1 MAKGNYGDW
10 FKDAAY
16 STGNYVEGTPNN
28 TKGTF
33 ATLLDN
39 VAGGAEGVIGGGLDY
54 LGSGLKS
61 LDQAGRES
69 SYVDSIK
76 NSNSGPLG
84 NAGDWLINNGEYLN
98 NKAAKNFAESGTL
111 DKYNDMSLLE
121 RALSLDYLTDRRGL
135 LADAGQM
142 VGSAIPFM
150 AASAAAPFGGAG
162 AAAARATGSL
172 AGRVGL
178 NRIGTAIASK
188 AGQSAGAAAAKWGL
202 GTGPLEAAVN
212 AGGIYQ
218 DLKEQGLSDDEIYRR
233 MNSMIQDELPMD
245 VVTQGIVGPILEGKG
260 FRPIFKRGG
269 KVGKVAS
276 YGTNVI
282 GSGLSEYK
290 QEQTQQA
297 AQNKWSGK
305 PYGTFF
311 NPTED
316 EEQAGRAA
324 FFGSLPLGIF
334 GAGHTAYRDYK
345 RRLARMNGANA
356 NQSENVD
363 EESIYTDNDNGVAN
377 DKENFFNAVEAQESG
392 GNSNA
397 VSSAGARGVY
407 QIMPENWEAW
417 SKEAGLAGADMNDD
431 EAYRQVG
438 RFKMGQYYDQ
448 YGPEGALVAWYSG
461 PNNAA
466 RWVAGE
472 ATDQNGK
479 AWDAPQSNGPSIA
492 EYVNSA
498 MGKFQPQQQ
507 APAFAIPDTA
517 EYTVS
522 NEVSNPNLTE
532 LTEQKLRWLDSQ
544 YYNQYGRH
552 FYITSM
558 ARNGNGDSWHDSAQA
573 FDTADDFLEGNS
585 EARDWLI
592 NKAKEVGLYGLDEY
606 STPSAHAT
614 GGHLHFSDHGEAIT
628 GNAQVSDGKVPQID
642 ISQYQITPEQAQQ
655 NFESAQALINND
667 QVSPEQEQAVM
678 AMAEDLMNT
687 PYSDNVDEDVAHANA
702 IQEAID
708 NGDLKAI
715 FAMHPQETTNAMLAG
730 KKPQPKRAPATPNIA
745 INDSAIQQAKAQQQ
759 VQSQALTNQFAQAVD
774 KITNLAAQGKIGEA
788 AEIARNNGLNNTMV
802 NLLAHATTQS
812 TGDIQSAIM
821 NGIQLDMPTV
831 FPASPTGRGL
841 AENIQNNNQQRP
853 MAVSEQV
860 ANMAENNPQSAANFA
875 MQRNMPLTANTIMQ
889 SAMNGQPVD
898 SNLLNAAIKQD
909 YNNNWLQANSRMQ
922 NAGLVMPN
930 TTPNAGIIVPNGQ
943 VANTTN
949 FDFKKRLSEVE
960 KISRDDSRALG
971 KEHIEEMEANN
982 IPIKDN
988 LRQDLENGVPKAIV
1002 SAEKKI
1008 AKADSDEADNN
1019 TNIVNE
1025 VAETSH
1031 APEQSESNKKA
1042 ANEGGYELADGYKTE
1057 SGKPLSEADKNEF
1070 IVKPDGSKDFGKIS
1084 QEISKAVKEQSGI
1097 DLKTGKIRL
1106 RVGDE
1111 SQGLIHAKKHEQQAK
1126 DDGYN
1131 SIEDMIADVASNF
1144 DEIYMR
1150 DSNNENGNVTY
1161 SLIKRGDKAKGKMNG
1176 IAPVYFEMQGDGNG
1190 NYYIV
1195 VSVMPMGDK
1204 NLKRNIIKK
1213 DHLIYSSPGL
1223 GAATVS
1229 NVSAVSRV
1237 NHNVGADTHGGYP
1250 TSDKSSSLVTS
1261 SVAQDEK
1268 ADNTKTEATG
1278 KKIVGKSGKTATVIT
1293 DSGKE
1298 LNVTYKLV
1306 PASRVVTSHTADGL
1320 SVNKKYPQEL
1330 QPRDRQRVAMRQQI
1344 TKMANE
1350 LRPEDLAEGRNLN
1363 QGAPIV
1369 REDGVVLNGN
1379 GRAIAIQTAQNGK
1392 KESAKK
1398 YKMYLVEHAEEFG
1411 FKPEDVKGMKAPM
1424 LVRMVEN
1431 IDESATQDI
1440 INSTT
1445 GGSRLGASEQAKVDA
1460 KKIGLIELEAYVPND
1475 KGDLT
1480 TAANRDFLQGIMN
1493 KIIGNDDMNAY
1504 LDEHGNINA
1513 DGIQRIKRA
1522 LFQAAYGNDELIA
1535 KMAESTDDAIK
1546 NVTNA
1551 LTNVAPVIAR
1561 VNAKM
1566 EHGEAHKHD
1575 LAKNIADAVNRY
1587 NHLRQT
1593 GEPLEHYLSQQ
1604 SMFSEYVD
1612 TPEVVDILKA
1622 LDKYKRSANKLS
1634 QFFSRV
1640 GEIIEAQGNPKE
1652 ESLFESVQPL
1662 NLKQIINT
1670 AYNEVENGGKG
1681 KNLFDMEPA
1690 EQSEINKKAAD
1701 EGGTVEVTGD
1711 EFGEYSTIDELR
1723 DKAKAYYKEH
1733 LQGTSVNNPI
1743 LGKVN
1748 LAEDK
1753 VDFTGRGI
1761 KKAISTSGKKNKLL
1775 LIKHL
1780 PKLIRNATEVDAKE
1794 NVKNK
1799 REAKQY
1805 TYLHT
1810 EAVIDGK
1817 TEPVTITIFTDVNGN
1832 RYYNHILGNEE
1843 HTKKELPVYPAQASK
1858 EGDGIPTMQQL
1869 SNESVSQDKKSDN
1882 SQTEGARE
1890 EVGRW
1895 LDSCIIDEK
1904 SNETLHERSLRL
1916 RVNRFIENIRSSLI
1930 RASKAR
1936 SNSDFGI
1943 TVHGVYDEYVNAPSG
1958 MKPKE
1963 IREVETARVGDI
1975 YERASR
1981 EWNKY
1986 YQAYKA
1992 KKKAS
1997 KNEAK
2002 TNHFDITDYT
2012 HTKTGEVFN
2021 AAKITDKVDRDTYAK
2036 IKDIAIKHGGRYNR
2050 FAKRFFFKDTGAEGR
2065 DAFVAEVKR
2074 DVFGETVEQKIT
2086 PAVSQSE
2093 AVVKSKEQAHS
2104 NEAKNNSARAD
2115 EDDYHGF
2122 LDDKT
2127 PSEIAK
2133 IKEVLSAKTD
2143 PFGGSKGYVTSKHIM
2158 ETLAKS
2164 SAKGEVNGNN
2174 YYINGNKVKKAAY
2187 EYFDYLRKLANGS
2200 EANGDKGNYQ
2210 KAYDALL
2217 EVGKEVSAMQETN
2230 KIPARSKIDNAL
2242 AIYTDNNV
2250 IDARKAEQLKGLRNE
2265 IIKEYEKNLADI
2277 NKTEAEP
2284 VKEEAKTESKN
2295 DSIFGEYN
2303 EDELYKALG
2312 IEAVDDTASE
2322 TLSQEVPK
2330 GIEGTEEERE
2340 RLRAEIRK
2348 ELSKIS
2354 ANPMFNPRLYTLSAK
2369 YVFSY
2374 IKSGI
2379 NDIKKLVTTLKAE
2392 FGDDFANDW
2401 APAVIETV
2409 RTYPKGVP
2417 FNETHVMAMTK
2428 AVGSLYESGTT
2439 DLKIITERI
2448 TARMPEA
2455 TKKQFAPVV
2464 EASYNGIKKFFAN
2477 KQEAENNGLQQG
2489 KSGDVDGGHQ
2499 SVAPGE
2505 SEAVDNHEARAV
2517 SKRNGR
2523 EGGAVSRT
2531 DEAENTEG
2539 LGTGRVSAGRNVA
2552 ETAGPRASAGGDKQA
2567 VPLTEAQAK
2576 PSATETPGHDYEI
2589 KGTSTADKA
2598 KPEVRFK
2605 QNVQA
2610 IKLLKQLLAADRMP
2624 TPAEQKVLAAYNGWG
2639 GLKNAFIE
2647 GSKQNK
2653 ELTELLTAEEYEA
2666 ARASTLDAFYTAPSI
2681 VRAIWKGVSRLGFKG
2696 GRILDPAMGVGNF
2709 YGCMPRDMM
2718 KHSKLH
2724 GVEMDVLSSQFAK
2737 MLYPSAVVEN
2747 KPFQS
2752 SKVADNFFDLV
2763 ITNVPFSQ
2771 AKAGGYMIHN
2781 YYFANGIDKV
2791 RPGGLMVYITSQG
2804 SLTGATD
2811 AAKMRQYIAGR
2822 ADVIGAFKLPE
2833 GTFKESGTDV
2843 AADVIIIQ
2851 KRDKDNKTSDYAQS
2865 AQSVNKMQVQQG
2877 YARYYVSINE
2887 YFENHPEH
2895 ILGEVSAIRDQY
2907 GNEVLSVTNKTGEDV
2922 GKLLDKA
2929 MASLP
2934 KDIYTP
2940 INRNNSKAHNTVAA
2954 TKRAQAEA
2962 KTKDREY
2969 YIKDSK
2975 LYQNENG
2982 EAKPITGKNA
2992 QLISDYV
2999 GIKSTLNSLF
3009 QAQRDPNASDGVI
3022 DRLRTKLNQQ
3032 YDNFVKKYGYLNEPK
3047 VAAKYADDPSAG
3059 TVMALEKIT
3068 FTGQGR
3074 KRSIEKCDK
3083 ADIFT
3088 QRTIMPIKEVTSVD
3102 NPTDALLASLNNSG
3116 SIDFDYMA
3124 KLLNSTPDKV
3134 AQSLMQSGM
3143 IFKNPATEGYETRDE
3158 YLSGNVREKLAQAEN
3173 AAADDSSY
3181 KRNVDEL
3188 KKVQPQDLVSD
3199 EIVVNLGAPWIPAS
3213 DIQDFAKHC
3222 IKNGNIRV
3230 SYVPGIARWTVTGYG
3245 GSAKFNTN
3253 GMEFKD
3259 MLEHVLNN
3267 KSIEIYTGRG
3277 DERKLNQQL
3286 TDAANA
3292 MADNVR
3298 DEFKRW
3304 LWSDKA
3310 RTDRLVKYY
3319 NTNYNN
3325 SVLRQYNGAHLT
3337 FPGMNANIH
3346 MKPHQ
3351 KNIVW
3356 RILQS
3361 GNTLIAHC
3369 VGAGKTFEMQA
3380 TGMEMRRLGLANKP
3394 LYCVP
3399 NNVVEQFAREFRQLY
3414 PNAKLLVIK
3423 SGKDLPTVR
3432 RPKVTVTEDGRKKVV
3447 PIDLNDM
3454 SKAERDKLIKDR
3466 AERNRALARIQTEDW
3481 DGIIMSHNMFERLP
3495 LSPETIANFTRD
3507 ELRKLEE
3514 TIRLSKNDGQ
3524 LDNRT
3529 LKSLEA
3535 RKETLKTKIE
3545 EMLNMDLRDIGIP
3558 FEEIGI
3564 DQIFVDEA
3572 DLFKNLYYATSIGG
3586 VSGLTNSN
3594 ANRSTDMYIKT
3605 QYLTSQHDGHGVV
3618 FATGTPISNTMAE
3631 MYTMMKYL
3639 DLRGLKEHG
3648 VELFD
3653 SWIRTFAEIGTGIE
3667 RKPSGD
3673 GFRTVN
3679 KVKNFINMAE
3689 LTKMFRKFTDV
3700 KRQEDLDLKIPT
3712 LKGGKPTVVSLEADE
3727 KIVDYIRNVVPK
3739 RVQNMKQSAFK
3750 KEKGADNMLK
3760 LTGDLRKMALSNA
3773 KIEACADRIVE
3784 VFNTTNDVK
3793 GAQLVFCDLGI
3804 PKAENEKATSDSDS
3818 NVFTDDTE
3826 SENASVYTKLIE
3838 TLKRKGIPEEQ
3849 IAFVQQAKTKD
3860 EQAELFQK
3868 VDRGDLRILIGS
3880 TTRMGAGTNCQ
3891 HHLVALHDLDAPW
3904 RPRDLEQRHGRILR
3918 QGNENSE
3925 VEIFNY
3931 VIKDSFDANM
3941 WEKLKNKA
3949 SIIAQ
3954 AMSEND
3960 GARVVEDVDMVALSY
3975 AEIEGAAT
3983 GNPLIKEQLDLNNE
3997 VAKYTNAS
4005 TQHSRKISQAERDM
4019 VEIPEKIQ
4027 KIKAQAEKVQK
4038 DIDEHVDTRG
4048 EKFAIEL
4055 NGKKYTKRADAEEA
4069 LKAIVKKLDNVPKE
4083 IGNIGGYKI
4092 KGFISDL
4099 VPTVQLVKNWSYK
4112 TNTVSVKGIE
4122 NVANDAPA
4130 KAKAQ
4135 YDSEL
4140 ALANEDL
4147 ETATEIAKQPNPY
4160 KEKLQQLQTRLREV
4174 NRKIEQL
4181 LVDGGKKEN
4190 DQVEESQPHYSASE
4204 AREKKAQAI
4213 ENLRN
4218 DIAEALPNAKNVRDE
4233 GSSVY
4238 FTMPNGAEVEIH
4250 IADSLN
4256 VSGVAATKARQA
4268 HGISDGISIKINGM
4282 ERTIGSK
4289 AVIQLSKIGDEGS
4302 VHHEVFHAVWD
4313 MVLTPKE
4320 KQAITKAYET
4330 EAKRKGKDV
4339 VEVAADKY
4347 RDWFM
4352 AKTKGETKDANGKP
4366 FKFGLLWRKIR
4377 EAVEKLRSVIAG
4389 SEEVNR
4395 IFRDIETGKMWERSI
4410 DNEQSVNDNIANKVF
4425 DRYLNDGIKKMVK
4438 ESVEKEIS
4446 DHVNLADMSD
4456 PVARDAARDRLP
4468 YIRSMLVWFNQLRA
4482 QKAKQEYIDRYAT
4495 KIEYARRCFDNDY
4508 RIRREAIRG
4517 IDDNSRQKQNGGSS
4531 NEVNAQSYVGGSI
4544 SNSRRSTIGVS
4555 NNVSNEKSGARKH
4568 FEKLYNEE
4576 KSRSSKSGFY
4586 SAQNLF
4592 SLQDLTERD
4601 NEYLS
4606 LVDEYNSD
4614 TTDEAKAAA
4623 HEKLTKMV
4631 QQAAENAGCANAV
4644 PEQTRAYTTRSTKPP
4659 TKTKKVYKVFT
4670 VDESGRPSA
4679 LFVSSKDTL
4688 PQNVWLDA
4696 NDTFAFTDSKNGRK
4710 YIPSTKNPNTKG
4722 GATGEAH
4729 RTENISDEELAKLEE
4744 LGYIKRN
4751 KQGQYP
4757 KTITGLAY
4765 RPGWHAGDLPF
4776 FPQGG
4781 KQGDGTTNYKN
4792 IHRYNQVVFE
4802 CEIAYD
4808 TDYTKSGTNSKGQ
4821 IVYTDM
4827 QEMPV
4832 NGGYK
4837 FATNPM
4843 TSQNDLGSWY
4853 ISGSLKIGRALTEE
4867 ECNKILAKNGFKP
4880 QEWQAYG
4887 TGNDFVIG
4895 KLDLAKLGYTGEEF
4909 DAARKTLAPIT
4920 YDDEGNVIPLSQ
4932 RFNPEIDDIRFSI
4945 SEMQTES
4952 EPAGSLD
4959 RMRRSINNLAGV
4971 KTESNVEVREGKQG
4985 NANDN
4990 LNMLDMWVKSVRQV
5004 ARKNLIVKQFYKAA
5018 RKAYSEQEHLRSH
5031 FGEAMKRFNKYVKD
5045 KDDLADVAKV
5055 LWVGDME
5062 GKSYSVKELKEAGL
5076 SDNGIRAYKLVR
5088 ERLEEAYNLI
5098 NDARMQVKTRS
5109 KLMPAIALDEFMQS
5123 HFLKEKDIVDT
5134 RKRGNSI
5141 LVTYKGAKVTE
5152 HTEDMTKE
5160 AFKNLQSEVKDGNVY
5175 IYDTEEFTT
5184 SDGTEMVAV
5193 HYSERIKPV
5202 SHLEGYMPHFFHK
5215 FMVYQKITD
5224 SDGNTHNV
5232 TIGSGRS
5239 LKEAADIAN
5248 KVAKENPDNEYFIR
5262 PHGFEDGEEY
5272 NNVVVGDRDFAKMT
5286 NQIAKHTEMT
5296 VAEAN
5301 KFLHDKAGVSLKG
5314 RHRHL
5319 GNLMKRKGAEGFE
5332 QDVQWALEHYF
5343 NVSARYVAMEHW
5355 KPNAISMY
5363 ERYFGAFDAEPK
5375 TDLARY
5381 VKNHINDMN
5390 GVPSRF
5396 EKLLNRTLEKTAL
5409 GKRISDYYNGR
5420 PALALS
5426 SSVSSFNA
5434 ITKLGLGNF
5443 ASAAINFMQLINV
5456 ATALNSYKWA
5466 MQGLRRAL
5474 KPTEMDRKIIEAS
5487 GIMDEISMADN
5498 NGGYS
5503 KNRDSGRARG
5513 MVGTV
5518 KRLSEKTMLPFT
5530 WADTIMRK
5538 AAILG
5543 GYYQGIEEK
5552 GMKPKSGE
5560 TISKRALNY
5569 AKDINF
5575 DANFDYSTAATPG
5588 AMRAG
5593 SVLTQQLFQFQKYPI
5608 MQFEFMWNNV
5618 VHAKDNAQRARFLVP
5633 YLLLAGIC
5641 GSIPFGDLLNEF
5653 FSFLAGLFSGKDVNL
5668 GEACRAEMMKW
5679 AGNDEASRKL
5689 VNFIQYGVPG
5699 LFNVDISGRV
5709 GMAGSF
5715 SGKFYGNAPES
5726 TGGVIA
5732 SALGGPLL
5740 STIVNTS
5747 TQLRQGN
5754 PVEAIKAISPALGN
5768 MLQAAYGETHTTG
5781 HRVATVYEDGW
5792 SRFMHGLGF
5801 RSADES
5807 NTAFI
5812 NNQLYN
5818 LRQST
5823 GDKKKDAMNAYRE
5836 NKTAENKRA
5845 MEELGI
5851 TKKQYDK
5858 YEREADM
5865 SSKERALQ
5873 ESKSKKKKV
5882 ETENTREAKALKDF
5896 MR

>member
-54 LGSGLKS
+54 LGSGLKY
-61 LDQAGRES
+61 LDQARRES
-69 SYVDSIK
+69 SYVDAIK

-448 YGPEGALVAWYSG
+448 YGPEGALVAWYIG

-517 EYTVS
+517 EYIVS

-960 KISRDDSRALG
+960 KMSRDDSRALG

-1008 AKADSDEADNN
+1008 AKADTDEAVNN
-1019 TNIVNE
+1019 TNGANE
-1025 VAETSH
+1025 VAETNQVP
-1031 APEQSESNKKA
+1031 AEQSEGNKKA

-1057 SGKPLSEADKNEF
+1057 SGNPLSEADKNEF
-1070 IVKPDGSKDFGKIS
+1070 IVKPDGSKDFGEIS
-1084 QEISKAVKEQSGI
+1084 QEISKAVKEQSGL
-1097 DLKTGKIRL
+1097 DLKPGKIRL

-1131 SIEDMIADVASNF
+1131 SIEEMIADVASNF
-1144 DEIYMR
+1144 DEIYLR
-1150 DSNNENGNVTY
+1150 TPKKEGDQPTY
-1161 SLIKRGDKAKGKMNG
+1161 SLVKRGDKSVGKMNG
-1176 IAPVYFEMQGDGNG
+1176 TAPVYFDLQNDGKG
-1190 NYYIV
+1190 QYYIV
-1195 VSVMPMGDK
+1195 ITAIPTGNKS
-1204 NLKRNIIKK
+1204 LKRQIKK
-1213 DHLIYSSPGL
+1213 DRLIYSSPGL
-1223 GAATVS
+1223 DTATTS
-1229 NVSAVSRV
+1229 NSSAVSRSV
-1237 NHNVGADTHGGYP
+1237 SDNVGAEQNVLP
-1250 TSDKSSSLVTS
+1250 TSDKSSSLVNS
-1261 SVAQDEK
+1261 SVAQDE
-1268 ADNTKTEATG
+1268 
-1278 KKIVGKSGKTATVIT
+1278 
-1293 DSGKE
+1293 
-1298 LNVTYKLV
+1298 
-1306 PASRVVTSHTADGL
+1306 
-1320 SVNKKYPQEL
+1320 
-1330 QPRDRQRVAMRQQI
+1330 
-1344 TKMANE
+1344 
-1350 LRPEDLAEGRNLN
+1350 
-1363 QGAPIV
+1363 
-1369 REDGVVLNGN
+1369 
-1379 GRAIAIQTAQNGK
+1379 
-1392 KESAKK
+1392 
-1398 YKMYLVEHAEEFG
+1398 
-1411 FKPEDVKGMKAPM
+1411 
-1424 LVRMVEN
+1424 
-1431 IDESATQDI
+1431 
-1440 INSTT
+1440 
-1445 GGSRLGASEQAKVDA
+1445 
-1460 KKIGLIELEAYVPND
+1460 
-1475 KGDLT
+1475 
-1480 TAANRDFLQGIMN
+1480 
-1493 KIIGNDDMNAY
+1493 
-1504 LDEHGNINA
+1504 
-1513 DGIQRIKRA
+1513 
-1522 LFQAAYGNDELIA
+1522 
-1535 KMAESTDDAIK
+1535 
-1546 NVTNA
+1546 
-1551 LTNVAPVIAR
+1551 
-1561 VNAKM
+1561 
-1566 EHGEAHKHD
+1566 
-1575 LAKNIADAVNRY
+1575 
-1587 NHLRQT
+1587 
-1593 GEPLEHYLSQQ
+1593 
-1604 SMFSEYVD
+1604 
-1612 TPEVVDILKA
+1612 
-1622 LDKYKRSANKLS
+1622 
-1634 QFFSRV
+1634 
-1640 GEIIEAQGNPKE
+1640 
-1652 ESLFESVQPL
+1652 
-1662 NLKQIINT
+1662 
-1670 AYNEVENGGKG
+1670 
-1681 KNLFDMEPA
+1681 
-1690 EQSEINKKAAD
+1690 
-1701 EGGTVEVTGD
+1701 
-1711 EFGEYSTIDELR
+1711 
-1723 DKAKAYYKEH
+1723 
-1733 LQGTSVNNPI
+1733 
-1743 LGKVN
+1743 
-1748 LAEDK
+1748 
-1753 VDFTGRGI
+1753 
-1761 KKAISTSGKKNKLL
+1761 
-1775 LIKHL
+1775 
-1780 PKLIRNATEVDAKE
+1780 
-1794 NVKNK
+1794 
-1799 REAKQY
+1799 
-1805 TYLHT
+1805 
-1810 EAVIDGK
+1810 
-1817 TEPVTITIFTDVNGN
+1817 
-1832 RYYNHILGNEE
+1832 
-1843 HTKKELPVYPAQASK
+1843 
-1858 EGDGIPTMQQL
+1858 
-1869 SNESVSQDKKSDN
+1869 KSDN

-1895 LDSCIIDEK
+1895 LDSYLIAEK
-1904 SNETLHERSLRL
+1904 SNETLYERGLRL

-1936 SNSDFGI
+1936 SNSEFGK
-1943 TVHGVYDEYVNAPSG
+1943 TVRRVYEEYLDARTG
-1958 MKPKE
+1958 MAPKE
-1963 IREVETARVGDI
+1963 IKEVETARIHDI
-1975 YERASR
+1975 YERAGR
-1981 EWNKY
+1981 EWNQY

-2036 IKDIAIKHGGRYNR
+2036 IKDIATKHGGRYNR

-2093 AVVKSKEQAHS
+2093 VVVKSKEQAHS

-2164 SAKGEVNGNN
+2164 SAKGEVKGDKSPA

-2217 EVGKEVSAMQETN
+2217 EVGKEVSAMQEIN

-2242 AIYTDNNV
+2242 KIYTDNNI

-2277 NKTEAEP
+2277 NKTEVES

-2348 ELSKIS
+2348 ELSKLS

-2379 NDIKKLVTTLKAE
+2379 NDIKKLLTTLKAE

-2439 DLKIITERI
+2439 DLKTITERI

-2489 KSGDVDGGHQ
+2489 KSGDVNGGHQ

-2505 SEAVDNHEARAV
+2505 SEAVDNHETREV
-2517 SKRNGR
+2517 FKRNGR
-2523 EGGAVSRT
+2523 EGGAVSRS

-2589 KGTSTADKA
+2589 KGTSTADKV

-2647 GSKQNK
+2647 GSQQNK

-2804 SLTGATD
+2804 SLTGTTD

-2851 KRDKDNKTSDYAQS
+2851 KRDKDNKTSDYAQP

-2929 MASLP
+2929 IASLP

-2940 INRNNSKAHNTVAA
+2940 INRNNSKAHDTVAA

-3838 TLKRKGIPEEQ
+3838 TLKRKGIPKEQ

-4083 IGNIGGYKI
+4083 IGKIGGYKI

-4147 ETATEIAKQPNPY
+4147 ETATEMAKQPNPY

-4174 NRKIEQL
+4174 NREIEQL
-4181 LVDGGKKEN
+4181 LVDGGKRENIQKE
-4190 DQVEESQPHYSASE
+4190 DSQTHYSATE

-4213 ENLRN
+4213 EKLRN
-4218 DIAEALPNAKNVRDE
+4218 DIAEALPNAKNIRDE

-4320 KQAITKAYET
+4320 KQAITKAYEA

-4456 PVARDAARDRLP
+4456 PVAKDAARDGLP
-4468 YIRSMLVWFNQLRA
+4468 YIKQMLV
-4482 QKAKQEYIDRYAT
+4482 RYHNKLIQNNPDYKNRLAV
-4495 KIEYARRCFDNDY
+4495 KIEYARRCFDNDE
-4508 RIRREAIRG
+4508 RITNESVRQMDGYTRQGGVLETKQ
-4517 IDDNSRQKQNGGSS
+4517 DTVSR
-4531 NEVNAQSYVGGSI
+4531 
-4544 SNSRRSTIGVS
+4544 SNSGRNVSTVRAVGRGVS
-4555 NNVSNEKSGARKH
+4555 NSVSNEKSGARKH

-4576 KSRSSKSGFY
+4576 KSRSSMSGFY

-4606 LVDEYNSD
+4606 LVDEYNSA

-4644 PEQTRAYTTRSTKPP
+4644 PEQTRAYTTRTTKPP

-4990 LNMLDMWVKSVRQV
+4990 FNMLDMWVKSVRQV
-5004 ARKNLIVKQFYKAA
+5004 ARKNPIVKQFYKAA

-5055 LWVGDME
+5055 LWAGDME

-5160 AFKNLQSEVKDGNVY
+5160 AFANLQSEVKDGNVY
-5175 IYDTEEFTT
+5175 IYDTEEFTA
-5184 SDGTEMVAV
+5184 SDGTDMVAV

-5215 FMVYQKITD
+5215 FMVYQKVTD

-5248 KVAKENPDNEYFIR
+5248 KVAKENPDNEYLIR

-5845 MEELGI
+5845 MDELGI
-5851 TKKQYDK
+5851 TQKQYDK

-5882 ETENTREAKALKDF
+5882 ETENTREASALKDF